1 MNQTDWLSRTELLVG
16 KEKLE
21 LLKNAHVLVVGLG
34 GVGAYAAEMI
44 CRAGVGRMTIVD
56 GDTIHPSNRNRQL
69 IALCSTQDK
78 PKASQMASR
87 LKDINPDLDLFAIDK
102 YLRDEAT
109 VELLKQP
116 FDYVID
122 AIDTLSPKIYL
133 IYHCVKNKLRIVSS
147 MGSGGKF
154 DPEQIHIDDISNSYN
169 CKLAYLLR
177 KRLHKLGVQSGVK
190 VVYSTEQVAK
200 ETITLCENER
210 NKKSIIGT
218 ISYMPP
224 IFGCFMASV
233 VIHDLL
239 GQKFSN

>member
-1 MNQTDWLSRTELLVG
+1 
-16 KEKLE
+16 
-21 LLKNAHVLVVGLG
+21 
-34 GVGAYAAEMI
+34 
-44 CRAGVGRMTIVD
+44 
-56 GDTIHPSNRNRQL
+56 
-69 IALCSTQDK
+69 
-78 PKASQMASR
+78 MASR

-116 FDYVID
+116 VDYVID